1 MGWSVAMRRSVL
13 LFVLLPILSAC
24 GGSAPAGP
32 GVPPG
37 PAPAPTPAAM
47 ARYRVTFDAS
57 WSAATH
63 PTDVPGNPH
72 FSPLVGGTHGPAVR
86 FWQEGGVASE
96 GVRLMAERGR
106 TSPLDLEV
114 GAAVSAGTA
123 QHVLTGG
130 DVPTSPGSVGLDFE
144 IGRDFPLV
152 TLVAMVAPS
161 PDWFVGV
168 SGLSLIEDGTWVEE
182 KRVLLHPYDAGTDS
196 GVTFTSADVATQP
209 REPIRRIDMGPLV
222 EAAAVPH
229 LGTFTFRR
237 IP

>member
-1 MGWSVAMRRSVL
+1 MKRFL
-13 LFVLLPILSAC
+13 LFALLPILSAC
-24 GGSAPAGP
+24 GGGSPAAPAAPSAPVQTP
-32 GVPPG
+32 T
-37 PAPAPTPAAM
+37 PAPTPAAT

-63 PTDVPGNPH
+63 PTDFPGNAH
-72 FSPLVGGTHGPAVR
+72 FSGLIGGTHGPAVS
-86 FWQEGGVASE
+86 FWQEGGLATE
-96 GVRLMAERGR
+96 GIRLMAERGR
-106 TSPLDLEV
+106 QSPLDLEV
-114 GAAVSAGTA
+114 GAGVGAGTA
-123 QHVLTGG
+123 QHVLAGD
-130 DVPTSPGSVGLDFE
+130 DVPRSPGSTTLEFG

-152 TLVAMVAPS
+152 TLVTMVAPS

-168 SGLSLIEDGTWVEE
+168 SGLSLIEGGAWVEE

-209 REPIRRIDMGPLV
+209 RDAIRRIDMGPLV

>member
-1 MGWSVAMRRSVL
+1 MKRFL
-13 LFVLLPILSAC
+13 LFALLPILSAC
-24 GGSAPAGP
+24 GGGSPAAPAAPSAPVQTP
-32 GVPPG
+32 T
-37 PAPAPTPAAM
+37 PAPTPAAT

-63 PTDVPGNPH
+63 PTDFPGNAH
-72 FSPLVGGTHGPAVR
+72 FSGLIGGTHGPAVS
-86 FWQEGGVASE
+86 FWQEGGLATE
-96 GVRLMAERGR
+96 GIRLMAERGR
-106 TSPLDLEV
+106 QSPLDLEV
-114 GAAVSAGTA
+114 GAAVGAGTA
-123 QHVLTGG
+123 QHVLAGD
-130 DVPTSPGSVGLDFE
+130 DVPRSPGSTTLEFG

-152 TLVAMVAPS
+152 TLVTMVAPS

-168 SGLSLIEDGTWVEE
+168 SGLSLIEGGAWVEE

-196 GVTFTSADVATQP
+196 GVTFTSADLATQP
-209 REPIRRIDMGPLV
+209 RDAIRRIDMGPLV